1 MFQFWFSVG
10 AVLVRMFCK
19 PRYSTIQY
27 DTAMFV
33 PRESPIYPN
42 SPWKPRRR
50 PCHIAL
56 SYRVVL
62 PCLTMSYLLIWFLL
76 TDQSLIRPKDRQ
88 SFLSRVSSPGALGN
102 MLDRSWKAL
111 SSLLSSLVVFGEL
124 RLVLKSKHQAE
135 VLPEPE
141 NRPRPIYVQ
150 TITNGSAPVKNQT
163 NAGHVTGKQSDISDI
178 SRLLRPPCVACVSF
192 VSALCQLCVT
202 CAMLCNVI

>member
-1 MFQFWFSVG
+1 MSVQCWC
-10 AVLVRMFCK
+10 ACFAS
-19 PRYSTIQY
+19 PDTARYKTIQQCLFLG
-27 DTAMFV
+27 DV
-33 PRESPIYPN
+33 PDLSQFSMKAKASPV
-42 SPWKPRRR
+42 
-50 PCHIAL
+50 

-178 SRLLRPPCVACVSF
+178 SRLLRPPCVAT
-192 VSALCQLCVT
+192 LCQLCVSF
-202 CAMLCNVI
+202 V